1 MLRVKIKLI
10 FITNPNVRIK
20 TIKFLEEN
28 IENLSDVEFTKE
40 FLNITQKALI
50 IKDKSNQVIEL
61 YKIEI
66 LLSQSTVNKMK
77 KQVQLGGKYLQVI
90 YLTKDLYSKKKKKG
104 LYLEYMR
111 SSLQLKLDKRFEL
124 VISAKKV

>member
-90 YLTKDLYSKKKKKG
+90 YLTKDLYSKKKKKAC
-104 LYLEYMR
+104 
-111 SSLQLKLDKRFEL
+111 
-124 VISAKKV
+124 I